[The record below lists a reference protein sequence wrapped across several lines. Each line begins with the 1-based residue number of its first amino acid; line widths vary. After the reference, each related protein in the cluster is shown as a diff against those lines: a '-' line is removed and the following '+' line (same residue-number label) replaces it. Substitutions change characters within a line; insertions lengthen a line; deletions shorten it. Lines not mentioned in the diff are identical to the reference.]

1 MADEEQAKTNGG
13 EAGKREL
20 KEQAPVT
27 TRHEATI
34 RGQTLAYDV
43 TAGLMPLRNAKD
55 EIEAQIFF
63 VAYTLDNADGAAPRP
78 LTFAFNGGPGSSSIW
93 LHMGALGPKRVHL
106 NADGTMPP
114 PPFRMVDNDESWLAE
129 TDLVFIDPVGTGYS
143 RAATPELEEKYYG
156 YKGDIES
163 VGEFIRLY
171 LTRYRRWSSPLF
183 LAGESYGTLRAA
195 GLAGHLVERG
205 IALNGITLVS
215 AVLSYATLDMWGIG
229 HNDLPYT
236 LFLPSFAATAWYHKR
251 LPDEYQSR
259 ELTDFLAEV
268 EEYAMGDYL
277 LALVQGDAI
286 ANDERAEVV
295 RRVAGYTGLDE
306 RFVDNSNLR
315 IQIMRFC
322 KELLRDEKRTV
333 GRLDSRFTG
342 VDTLAVTEMPEVD
355 PSMVHPGA
363 PFTAMVN
370 DYLRGALKFES
381 DLVYETLSMA
391 VNQKWKFDSV
401 RNGYLDTSAPLRTA
415 FNRNPHLKVLV
426 AYGYYDLATPYYA
439 IQYTM
444 NHLGLEP
451 SRRGDISY
459 AAYEAGHMMYIDD
472 GCRQQFREDVVAFYG
487 DALPG

>member
-1 MADEEQAKTNGG
+1 MADEEQTKTANG
-13 EAGKREL
+13 ESPKREL
-20 KEQAPVT
+20 KEQAPIQ

-34 RGQTLAYDV
+34 RGARLAYDV

-63 VAYTLDNADGAAPRP
+63 VAYTLDRGEGDAPRP
-78 LTFAFNGGPGSSSIW
+78 LTFAFNGGPGSSSVW
-93 LHMGALGPKRVHL
+93 LHMGALGPKRAHL
-106 NADGTMPP
+106 NPDGTMPP
-114 PPFRMVDNDESWLAE
+114 PPFRLVDNDETWLAE

-143 RAATPELEEKYYG
+143 RAATPELEEKFYG

-183 LAGESYGTLRAA
+183 LAGESYGTLRSA

-205 IALNGITLVS
+205 IALNGIALIS
-215 AVLSYATLDMWGIG
+215 AVLSYATLDMWAVGL
-229 HNDLPYT
+229 NDLPYS

-251 LPDEYQSR
+251 LAEEYQSR
-259 ELTDFLAEV
+259 ELTDVLAEV
-268 EEYAMGDYL
+268 EEYATGDYL
-277 LALVQGDAI
+277 LALVKGDAI
-286 ANDERAEVV
+286 SAEERAEVI
-295 RRVAGYTGLDE
+295 RRVSAYTGLEE

-342 VDTLAVTEMPEVD
+342 VDTLAVTETPDVD

-370 DYLRGALKFES
+370 DYLRDALKFES
-381 DLVYETLSMA
+381 DQGYETMSRN
-391 VNQKWKFDSV
+391 VIEKWKFDSV
-401 RNGYLDTSAPLRTA
+401 RNGYLDTTAPLRTA

-426 AYGYYDLATPYYA
+426 TYGYYDLATPYYA
-439 IQYTM
+439 MQYTM

-451 SRRGDISY
+451 SRREDIHY
-459 AAYEAGHMMYIDD
+459 AAYEAGHMTYIDD
-472 GCRQQFREDVVAFYG
+472 TCRVQFRNDIVAFYEE
-487 DALPG
+487 ALPD

>member
-1 MADEEQAKTNGG
+1 MAGDEQAKAVG
-13 EAGKREL
+13 ETPGREL
-20 KEQAPVT
+20 KEQTPVQ

-34 RGQTLAYDV
+34 RGQKIAYDV
-43 TAGLMPLRNAKD
+43 TTGLMPLRNAKD

-63 VAYTLDNADGAAPRP
+63 VAYTLEREDDDVLRP
-78 LTFAFNGGPGSSSIW
+78 LTFAFNGGPGSSSVW
-93 LHMGALGPKRVHL
+93 LHMGALGPKRAHL

-114 PPFRMVDNDESWLAE
+114 PPFRLVDNDETWLTE

-143 RAATPELEEKYYG
+143 RAATPELAEKYYG

-205 IALNGITLVS
+205 IALNGISLIS
-215 AVLSYATLDMWGIG
+215 AVLSYATLDMWAIG
-229 HNDLPYT
+229 LNDLPYS

-251 LPDEYQSR
+251 LSDAHQSR
-259 ELTDFLAEV
+259 DLTDFLAEV
-268 EEYAMGDYL
+268 EEYATGDYL
-277 LALVQGDAI
+277 LALAKGDAI
-286 ANDERAEVV
+286 SAEERSDVI
-295 RRVAGYTGLDE
+295 RRVSDYTGLE
-306 RFVDNSNLR
+306 PRFVDNSNLR

-333 GRLDSRFTG
+333 GRLASRFTG
-342 VDTLAVTEMPEVD
+342 VDTLAVTETPDVD

-370 DYLRGALKFES
+370 DYLRDALKYES
-381 DLVYETLSMA
+381 DLNYEGMSRT
-391 VNQKWKFDSV
+391 VIEKWKYDSV
-401 RNGYLDTSAPLRTA
+401 RNGYLDTTAPLRTA
-415 FNRNPHLKVLV
+415 FHRNPHLKVLV
-426 AYGYYDLATPYYA
+426 NYGYYDLATPYYA
-439 IQYTM
+439 MQYTM

-451 SRRGDISY
+451 SRHADIHY
-459 AAYEAGHMMYIDD
+459 APYEAGHMMYIDD
-472 GCRQQFREDVVAFYG
+472 ACRAQFRKDVVAFYRE
-487 DALPG
+487 ALPD